1 MVFLGCI
8 SETGPHYLV
17 QAGLELQSSA
27 LASWVL
33 RWQVCAT
40 LLDTN
45 SLKET
50 FVFGKG
56 FFFGICFHF
65 SFSWIVVLLVGRGS
79 HFCLLDYRILFSE
92 MSYNLSR
99 KIKNVKEPLKGY
111 LLNYSNQNRKI
122 YFYIKRFAFVIKD
135 CCLPQGNWLLLPLK
149 LMRLPGGFV
158 LAFFGY
164 VPCFWATG
172 FSGLG
177 ERSPGSHCHP
187 VVLWHVHGF

>member
-1 MVFLGCI
+1 MGCI

-17 QAGLELQSSA
+17 QAGLELQSSC
-27 LASWVL
+27 LGFLSSEMTS
-33 RWQVCAT
+33 VCH
-40 LLDTN
+40 LVRHKQFKRDFRFW
-45 SLKET
+45 KR
-50 FVFGKG
+50 V
-56 FFFGICFHF
+56 FFGICFHF

-79 HFCLLDYRILFSE
+79 RFCLLDYRILFSE